1 MDTNILS
8 ILHRVGLNF
17 EAVERLEEASNA
29 RLDRERGRDAPSFFN
44 YLGIGCVFYEDLDR
58 G

>member
-1 MDTNILS
+1 
-8 ILHRVGLNF
+8 LHRVGLNF